1 MAKKKREPDNFVEMN
16 ETKYAILGVDVS
28 EGRVNHRSASL
39 EMYVQKVM
47 NEEICRDVL
56 VQRLEGQW
64 TNKKKSELIV
74 SILQNRPIGSILIT
88 SERIH
93 EAIYM
98 SQAILDGLQRT
109 DAMCGYLNNKYALSK
124 NTKPL
129 QCVCKSDSGE
139 TIKYEIEIAG
149 KKFSQL
155 PPALQRIIRNY
166 DISMYEYSGFTDDEL
181 DDIIYNINNGVSF
194 KPNQKLRLAFGT
206 NTMKYIQ
213 PICENAIWDNVNGCN
228 AKNDSILGCITRTM
242 MIMMDCDCDL
252 SAGEM
257 NNFAEEFDINDNM
270 YIVKRIGKLFDRLND
285 IISSSKFSEEDIEFF
300 NACNIPHIVEAL
312 DGWTG
317 TDEQFIGYLVNF
329 LNSDSRL
336 EYDKYA
342 ATKSGSGAKQYSYES
357 VSSRRGVILNAMTD
371 YIADNNIEGAESN
384 EETDTVDSTDNI
396 EDSRESNR
404 PDGEGE
410 SEKSEQLLYENSEGD
425 ERGQGEKLC
434 GCNGDS
440 DDNESPEQYSEEWS
454 DGEI

>member
-1 MAKKKREPDNFVEMN
+1 
-16 ETKYAILGVDVS
+16 
-28 EGRVNHRSASL
+28 
-39 EMYVQKVM
+39 
-47 NEEICRDVL
+47 
-56 VQRLEGQW
+56 
-64 TNKKKSELIV
+64 
-74 SILQNRPIGSILIT
+74 
-88 SERIH
+88 
-93 EAIYM
+93 
-98 SQAILDGLQRT
+98 
-109 DAMCGYLNNKYALSK
+109 
-124 NTKPL
+124 
-129 QCVCKSDSGE
+129 
-139 TIKYEIEIAG
+139 
-149 KKFSQL
+149 
-155 PPALQRIIRNY
+155 
-166 DISMYEYSGFTDDEL
+166 MYEYSGFTDDEL

-257 NNFAEEFDINDNM
+257 NNFAEEFDISDNM

-312 DGWTG
+312 DGWAG
-317 TDEQFIGYLVNF
+317 TDEQFIDYLVNF

-384 EETDTVDSTDNI
+384 EETGTVDSTDNI
-396 EDSRESNR
+396 EDSRESDR

-410 SEKSEQLLYENSEGD
+410 SEKSEQLLYEDSEGD
-425 ERGQGEKLC
+425 ECGQSEELC
-434 GCNGDS
+434 GYSGSS
-440 DDNESPEQYSEEWS
+440 DDNESLEQYSE
-454 DGEI
+454 

>member
-1 MAKKKREPDNFVEMN
+1 MAKKTREPDNFIEMN
-16 ETKYAILGVDVS
+16 GAKYVILGADVS
-28 EGRVNHRSASL
+28 DGRVNHRSASL

-47 NEEICRDVL
+47 NDEICRDVL

-109 DAMCGYLNNKYALSK
+109 DAMCGYLNNKFALSK

-129 QCVCKSDSGE
+129 QCICKSDNGE
-139 TIKYEIEIAG
+139 VIKYEIEIAG

-213 PICENAIWDNVNGCN
+213 PICDNPIWDYVGGCN

-242 MIMMDCDCDL
+242 MIMTDCECDL
-252 SAGEM
+252 SATEM
-257 NNFAEEFDINDNM
+257 NNFAEEFDISENM

-285 IISSSKFSEEDIEFF
+285 IIENSKFSEEDREFF
-300 NACNIPHIVEAL
+300 NACNVPHIIEAL

-317 TDEQFIGYLVNF
+317 TDEQFVDYLINF
-329 LNSDSRL
+329 LNSDL
-336 EYDKYA
+336 KMEYDRYA
-342 ATKSGSGAKQYSYES
+342 ASKSGSGAKQYSYES

-371 YIADNNIEGAESN
+371 YIADNNIEEVEN
-384 EETDTVDSTDNI
+384 DEETETIDSTDNI
-396 EDSRESNR
+396 RDC
-404 PDGEGE
+404 GE
-410 SEKSEQLLYENSEGD
+410 SGRPNSESEIEESEQLLHEDCEDNEC
-425 ERGQGEKLC
+425 GQNNELC
-434 GCNGDS
+434 GCCGDS
-440 DDNESPEQYSEEWS
+440 DNNESHEQPSGEWAV
-454 DGEI
+454 

>member
-1 MAKKKREPDNFVEMN
+1 MAKKTREPDNFIEMN
-16 ETKYAILGVDVS
+16 GSKYVILGADVS
-28 EGRVNHRSASL
+28 DGRVNHRSASL

-312 DGWTG
+312 DQWSG
-317 TDEQFIGYLVNF
+317 TDEQFTDFLVNF
-329 LNSDSRL
+329 LHSSARI
-336 EYDKYA
+336 EYNEYA

-371 YIADNNIEGAESN
+371 YIADNNIEKIEVDTN
-384 EETDTVDSTDNI
+384 EETETANSPDDTG
-396 EDSRESNR
+396 DSRESYR
-404 PDGEGE
+404 PNGE
-410 SEKSEQLLYENSEGD
+410 SQNEEPECLLPETSENDECREGSECSRYSGSSNGIESSEQSF
-425 ERGQGEKLC
+425 RGW
-434 GCNGDS
+434 
-440 DDNESPEQYSEEWS
+440 EE
-454 DGEI
+454 